1 MFTYKRMNF
10 DPNLL
15 SYTKIN
21 IHLNAKA
28 NTAQLLEETWV
39 GQYFLGCDTNSTN
52 NKGKTG
58 NMITLKL
65 NFCFVNGI
73 IKEVKGQ
80 ALEWEKYLKKNLCGN
95 ELVSRM
101 KKNNLMQK

>member
-1 MFTYKRMNF
+1 
-10 DPNLL
+10 
-15 SYTKIN
+15 
-21 IHLNAKA
+21 
-28 NTAQLLEETWV
+28 
-39 GQYFLGCDTNSTN
+39 
-52 NKGKTG
+52 
-58 NMITLKL
+58 MITLKL